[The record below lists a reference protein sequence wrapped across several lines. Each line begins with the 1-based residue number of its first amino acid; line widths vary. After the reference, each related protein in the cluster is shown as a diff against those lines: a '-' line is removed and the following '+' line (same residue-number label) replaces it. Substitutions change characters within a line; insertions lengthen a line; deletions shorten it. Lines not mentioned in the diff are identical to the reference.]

1 MKKYREVTVIHLR
14 RENKVRRAIYEHQ
27 GKFYILSNSRCSVY
41 NPFYFNGREYTEVE
55 NLGDEFWHIV

>member
-1 MKKYREVTVIHLR
+1 MKKHRGVTVVYLE
-14 RENKVRRAIYEHQ
+14 RENKIRRAIYEHE

-41 NPFYFNGREYTEVE
+41 NPFWFEGKEYTEVK